1 MYLKSGVQIKRNTR
15 ITWNIRKSQGQFH
28 ANLIHTMQPC
38 GDQGNGVVKVSLQS
52 NRLKYH
58 DENITVFLEHCE
70 KTFSPCR

>member
-1 MYLKSGVQIKRNTR
+1 
-15 ITWNIRKSQGQFH
+15 
-28 ANLIHTMQPC
+28 MQPC

-70 KTFSPCR
+70 KNIQSLQMILIIYFIMKDNDIGLFKFNIL

>member
-1 MYLKSGVQIKRNTR
+1 
-15 ITWNIRKSQGQFH
+15 
-28 ANLIHTMQPC
+28 MQPC

-70 KTFSPCR
+70 KKHSVLTDDINNIFYYEG

>member
-1 MYLKSGVQIKRNTR
+1 
-15 ITWNIRKSQGQFH
+15 
-28 ANLIHTMQPC
+28 MQPC

-70 KTFSPCR
+70 KNIQSLQMILIIYFIMKDNDIFKFNILLLAWFFSAKLA

>member
-1 MYLKSGVQIKRNTR
+1 
-15 ITWNIRKSQGQFH
+15 
-28 ANLIHTMQPC
+28 MQPC

-70 KTFSPCR
+70 KTFSPYRWY

>member
-1 MYLKSGVQIKRNTR
+1 
-15 ITWNIRKSQGQFH
+15 
-28 ANLIHTMQPC
+28 MQPC

-70 KTFSPCR
+70 KTFMQSLQMILIIYFIMKDNDIFNIL

>member
-1 MYLKSGVQIKRNTR
+1 
-15 ITWNIRKSQGQFH
+15 
-28 ANLIHTMQPC
+28 MQPC

-70 KTFSPCR
+70 KHSIPTADINNIFYYEG